1 LWQGWLHAIEDAGV
15 GVAAEIAET
24 VAFVEEL
31 SRARGTRP
39 LVVVRSASDER
50 LLCIADRHLARGESF
65 CRYRSAPAW
74 RPGRASSPYPK
85 QERC

>member
-31 SRARGTRP
+31 SRW
-39 LVVVRSASDER
+39 LVER
-50 LLCIADRHLARGESF
+50 DRWS
-65 CRYRSAPAW
+65 W
-74 RPGRASSPYPK
+74 
-85 QERC
+85 